1 MHNSVELLL
10 NLIWVAISA
19 TAFLAWARWR
29 RSSSSRAVPPPMV
42 RGLLVISCVLLLLL
56 PVISITDDLSQMPT
70 LAEGNRLQDVLK
82 APELRGIHIVSA
94 ILPAIL
100 LPLRSKSRTVTRN
113 FFAEVLVA
121 IHDIWSPSIDKR
133 PPPSLA

>member
-1 MHNSVELLL
+1 ML
-10 NLIWVAISA
+10 
-19 TAFLAWARWR
+19 
-29 RSSSSRAVPPPMV
+29 
-42 RGLLVISCVLLLLL
+42 RGLLVISCILLLLL

-100 LPLRSKSRTVTRN
+100 LSFRPKSPTFARN
-113 FFAEVLVA
+113 FFSESPVS
-121 IHDIWSPSIDKR
+121 IQGIFWSSCIDKR

>member
-1 MHNSVELLL
+1 MQNSLELLL
-10 NLIWVAISA
+10 NLIWLAIA
-19 TAFLAWARWR
+19 GTAFSSWTRWR
-29 RSSSSRAVPPPMV
+29 RSSSSQTVPPML
-42 RGLLVISCVLLLLL
+42 RGLLVISCILLLLL

-100 LPLRSKSRTVTRN
+100 LPFRPKSRTVTRN
-113 FFAEVLVA
+113 FFSEAPVA
-121 IHDIWSPSIDKR
+121 IQNIFWSPSIDKR
-133 PPPSLA
+133 PPPLLA

>member
-1 MHNSVELLL
+1 MLG
-10 NLIWVAISA
+10 
-19 TAFLAWARWR
+19 
-29 RSSSSRAVPPPMV
+29 
-42 RGLLVISCVLLLLL
+42 GLLVISCILLLLL

-82 APELRGIHIVSA
+82 APELRGIHIVAA

-100 LPLRSKSRTVTRN
+100 LPLRAKSRTVTRN
-113 FFAEVLVA
+113 FYSEAPVA
-121 IHDIWSPSIDKR
+121 IQDIFWSPFIDKR

>member
-1 MHNSVELLL
+1 ML
-10 NLIWVAISA
+10 
-19 TAFLAWARWR
+19 
-29 RSSSSRAVPPPMV
+29 
-42 RGLLVISCVLLLLL
+42 RGLLVISCILLLLL

-82 APELRGIHIVSA
+82 APELRGIHMVSA

-100 LPLRSKSRTVTRN
+100 LPLRPKSRTVTRN
-113 FFAEVLVA
+113 FFAQKPVA
-121 IHDIWSPSIDKR
+121 IHEIFWSPLIDKR

>member
-1 MHNSVELLL
+1 ML
-10 NLIWVAISA
+10 
-19 TAFLAWARWR
+19 
-29 RSSSSRAVPPPMV
+29 

-82 APELRGIHIVSA
+82 APELRGIHVVSA

-100 LPLRSKSRTVTRN
+100 LSFRPKSRIVTRN
-113 FFAEVLVA
+113 FFAEAPVA
-121 IHDIWSPSIDKR
+121 IRYIFWSPCIDKR